1 MSNEKTIAR
10 NYNAIRE
17 DYRLDPSEF
26 NGDPRRVAI
35 VKWIIAHRLTEV
47 DRILILLYVDC
58 KSYRKLGERMGLS
71 HATVGHEIK
80 RIKKY
85 ILDEYERLKDNEHL
99 F

>member
-1 MSNEKTIAR
+1 M
-10 NYNAIRE
+10 
-17 DYRLDPSEF
+17 
-26 NGDPRRVAI
+26 
-35 VKWIIAHRLTEV
+35 